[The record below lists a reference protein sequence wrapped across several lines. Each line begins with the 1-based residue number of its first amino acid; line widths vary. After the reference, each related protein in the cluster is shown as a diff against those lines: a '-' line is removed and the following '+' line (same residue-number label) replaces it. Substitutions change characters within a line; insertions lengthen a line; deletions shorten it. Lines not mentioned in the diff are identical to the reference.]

1 MNYSLITK
9 KKFHIYNF
17 SYFFQNKLKI
27 NNIKN
32 NSYITKRTY
41 NTTNGEFKN
50 VLSQKIDDKNNHNF
64 PNMKYKAVNSQPK
77 KNLSV
82 FGYNRGKFFV
92 SIKKDFTS
100 FVVNTLIISVFL
112 YSVYTLAPNETI
124 SQRRRRIITERLM
137 KEYELTDKDLEM
149 IEEYDEI
156 IEK

>member
-9 KKFHIYNF
+9 KKFHLYNFPHFIYN
-17 SYFFQNKLKI
+17 KIKI

-32 NSYITKRTY
+32 NTYITKRTY

-50 VLSQKIDDKNNHNF
+50 VLSQNLDDKNNHNF
-64 PNMKYKAVNSQPK
+64 SNMKYKPVNSQPK

-124 SQRRRRIITERLM
+124 SQRRKRIITERLM

-149 IEEYDEI
+149 IEDYDEI
-156 IEK
+156 VEK